1 MIRIERN
8 LIQEADRVTHTAHLF
23 GHHFPL
29 HLEPLV
35 YATAEH
41 LSADYTGGYWE
52 FYTLSNKAFYMAPS
66 AEHRFH
72 VIAENGFNGDL
83 SADALGITTCLY
95 SYSYLSFS
103 GILGFADTCAQ
114 QYHQLREYALEH
126 PEAGAILAAID

>member
-1 MIRIERN
+1 MIIRSRVADE
-8 LIQEADRVTHTAHLF
+8 DRVTHTANLF
-23 GHHFPL
+23 GVHFPL
-29 HLEPLV
+29 HLEPCV

-126 PEAGAILAAID
+126 AEAGAILAAID